1 MSYMITLTQELPAV
15 ALNGDVIPQVISL
28 DIAKIIKGDPGD
40 VNPEMYTILAEA
52 NSAKDQA
59 IAAQQA
65 IAMDAD
71 RASLDAQ
78 AIAADRVQT
87 GLDAA

>member
-1 MSYMITLTQELPAV
+1 MSVILQLTQQTPINVV
-15 ALNGDVIPQVISL
+15 AGSIPQVISL

-52 NSAKDQA
+52 NAAKDQA

-65 IAMDAD
+65 ITMDAD
-71 RASLDAQ
+71 RTSLDAQ
-78 AIAADRVQT
+78 ATAADRVQT

>member
-1 MSYMITLTQELPAV
+1 MSVILQLTQQTPINVV
-15 ALNGDVIPQVISL
+15 AGSIPQVISL
-28 DIAKIIKGDPGD
+28 DIAKIIKGDPGG

-65 IAMDAD
+65 ITMDAD
-71 RASLDAQ
+71 RTSLDAQ
-78 AIAADRVQT
+78 ATAADRVQT